1 MYSSDDIQYALETTR
16 VVHEPDRRIDTFGST
31 RFQFQLL
38 SELMDDAG
46 KVRIRTGEVDAARPQ
61 IVRPEPYQ
69 SIEMDGFGD
78 EARERLEALI
88 ERLKAQGVNLG
99 FMRYGFRFRRGE
111 VREELVSDSLEA
123 VSHRVVRDA
132 ERQGNPLMAVIEGVD
147 DAWEIS
153 ILKFTLEMILKSQG
167 INEFDFKRRG
177 LL

>member
-46 KVRIRTGEVDAARPQ
+46 KVRIRSGEVDAARPQ
-61 IVRPEPYQ
+61 IVCPEPYQ
-69 SIEMDGFGD
+69 AIEMDGFGD
-78 EARERLEALI
+78 EARERLEALMD
-88 ERLKAQGVNLG
+88 RLKAQGVNLA
-99 FMRYGFRFRRGE
+99 FMKYGFRFRRGE

-123 VSHRVVRDA
+123 VSDRVVRDA